1 MTGQLTRAMD
11 LLWASFR
18 RGWGNKIPTTK
29 TYKGRVT
36 RAIKG
41 IPESLLYKENNC
53 GVRLNLLWLVIVL
66 WYFWYSGS
74 ESEKNIDN

>member
-1 MTGQLTRAMD
+1 MAGQLTRAMD

-41 IPESLLYKENNC
+41 IPYQDHYFTK
-53 GVRLNLLWLVIVL
+53 RTIVGL
-66 WYFWYSGS
+66 
-74 ESEKNIDN
+74 D